1 MSLNT
6 DTPADDTANGEQVVD
21 TKPETDDVTNDEAEV
36 TETPVVEDKKDDEV
50 EPTDEVAKWKHHS
63 RKNEENLKAALTREK
78 EANDKLVESQA
89 KFDALE
95 KEKLKYEIAFTKGL
109 NADALELLDGDTK
122 EAIEEKAE
130 KLLKLL
136 GNKTVT
142 FNPNPLQGLGSGDEK
157 PEDNSPA
164 GILSRMMKEAEG
176 N

>member
-6 DTPADDTANGEQVVD
+6 DNPADNSADVEEVVEA
-21 TKPETDDVTNDEAEV
+21 KPETDDVTNDETEV
-36 TETPVVEDKKDDEV
+36 ITPVVEDVKTDDV
-50 EPTDEVAKWKHHS
+50 EDTDEVAKWKHHS

-78 EANDKLVESQA
+78 EANDKLVENQV
-89 KFDALE
+89 KFDTLE